1 MDIAWLRKLF
11 GHDLIDVRLDRFLEL
26 LNSFCQVD
34 GEEVSGG
41 LDVISPNKSFFLVE
55 DRDCKAGQLVLRR
68 DRRLKHFFKCP
79 SEE

>member
-26 LNSFCQVD
+26 LNSFCQV
-34 GEEVSGG
+34 
-41 LDVISPNKSFFLVE
+41 DVISPNKSFFLVE